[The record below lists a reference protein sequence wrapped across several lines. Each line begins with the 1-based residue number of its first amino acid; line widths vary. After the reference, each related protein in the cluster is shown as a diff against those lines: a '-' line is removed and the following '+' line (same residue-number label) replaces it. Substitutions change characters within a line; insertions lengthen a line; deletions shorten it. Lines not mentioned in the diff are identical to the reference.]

1 MPQCQQDTSDRAK
14 KEKKNGRREKDVRE
28 KEGGLS
34 LLQCLNDKIGGN
46 LGMETSRFL
55 LVLVSGGGCL
65 VSAIW
70 SGGGNM
76 WFKIMG
82 KADEPWYGKLE
93 NCHRSILGL
102 KQKNNSAG
110 WKLFL
115 LDSGNMPIST
125 ALYKGRRNLKSLRGP
140 SQTSTDL
147 LWVEQYNIRLRYIL
161 LYQHYTWRGGGRE
174 LSLVL
179 KRSKTDSHC
188 WLKLPCSICGL
199 QY

>member
-1 MPQCQQDTSDRAK
+1 MKRQPSLLSVAYNLPSSTIIHRPKKYKPLTSDSIIPDASVSTRYIRQG
-14 KEKKNGRREKDVRE
+14 KERKKNGRREKDVRE

-46 LGMETSRFL
+46 LGMEASRFL

-125 ALYKGRRNLKSLRGP
+125 ALYKGRRN
-140 SQTSTDL
+140 
-147 LWVEQYNIRLRYIL
+147 
-161 LYQHYTWRGGGRE
+161 
-174 LSLVL
+174 
-179 KRSKTDSHC
+179 
-188 WLKLPCSICGL
+188 
-199 QY
+199 